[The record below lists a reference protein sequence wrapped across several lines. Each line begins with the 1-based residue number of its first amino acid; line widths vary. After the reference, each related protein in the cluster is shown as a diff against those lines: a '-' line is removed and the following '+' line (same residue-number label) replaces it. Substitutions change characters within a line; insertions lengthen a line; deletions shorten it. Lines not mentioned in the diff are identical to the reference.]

1 MFRWCSRR
9 DATSQTNRPGDP
21 GRRGAGYLH
30 SGSARSW
37 SRRLT
42 MGFSE
47 FLGNERIVAALR
59 GALRSERVPHALLF
73 TGPRGLGKFTLAR
86 MFAQAATCERLS
98 DDFCGEC
105 ATCLRV
111 SQLADPQKLLEQ
123 GLFERG
129 ESADA
134 ATVERVPLI
143 LQSHPDVWAL
153 VPDPVRLKNPVA
165 RPMLRIGQL
174 RAVQRAA
181 YFQPMGR
188 RRVFILDGAETM
200 RWDVAS
206 VFLKILEEPP
216 GSATLILTAPSPYA
230 LLPTIVSR
238 CLQFHFAPLPQAA
251 VEKILK
257 DKSDLKPADR
267 KLAAE
272 LAEGSPGLA
281 IEMNIEQASQQRR
294 NALRILERAARGE
307 GFAQL
312 FAETAALAKDRESSF
327 EEQIAVFYGLLS
339 DLLELTSGVKQSTLR
354 NALLVKELTALANS
368 VNVTWVMRAIAGFD
382 ELHAGARRNLNRQL
396 GLDALA
402 ASLVTTPERG
412 IVSGV

>member
-1 MFRWCSRR
+1 
-9 DATSQTNRPGDP
+9 
-21 GRRGAGYLH
+21 
-30 SGSARSW
+30 
-37 SRRLT
+37 
-42 MGFSE
+42 MGLSE
-47 FLGNERIVAALR
+47 FLGNERIVTALR
-59 GALRSERVPHALLF
+59 GALRSNRVPHALLF
-73 TGPRGLGKFTLAR
+73 TGPRGVGKFTLAR
-86 MFAQAATCERLS
+86 LFAQAANCERLS

-105 ATCLRV
+105 PTCQRI
-111 SQLADPQKLLEQ
+111 SQLADPQLLLEQ
-123 GLFERG
+123 GLAERG

-134 ATVERVPLI
+134 PTVERMPLI

-153 VPDPVRLKNPVA
+153 VPDPVRLKTPVA

-200 RWDVAS
+200 RWDVAN

-238 CLQFHFAPLPQAA
+238 CLQFHFAPLPQVA

-257 DKSDLKPADR
+257 EKTDRKPADI
-267 KLAAE
+267 KLAAQ

-281 IEMNIEQASQQRR
+281 LEMDVNATSQRR
-294 NALRILERAARGE
+294 RSALRILERAAQGQ
-307 GFAQL
+307 GFSQL
-312 FAETAALAKDRESSF
+312 FSDTSALAKDRESSF
-327 EEQIAVFYGLLS
+327 EEQIGVFYGLLT
-339 DLLELTSGVKQSTLR
+339 DLLELTSKLKAPALR
-354 NALLVKELTALANS
+354 NAPLAKELGSLANS
-368 VNVTWVMRAIAGFD
+368 VDSAWVLRAIAGFD
-382 ELHAGARRNLNRQL
+382 ELYAGARRNLNRQL

-402 ASLVTTPERG
+402 ASLVSAQSRASAPH
-412 IVSGV
+412 S

>member
-1 MFRWCSRR
+1 
-9 DATSQTNRPGDP
+9 
-21 GRRGAGYLH
+21 
-30 SGSARSW
+30 
-37 SRRLT
+37 

-47 FLGNERIVAALR
+47 FLGNERIVTALR
-59 GALRSERVPHALLF
+59 GALRSQRVPHALLF
-73 TGPRGLGKFTLAR
+73 TGPGGVGKFTLAR
-86 MFAQAATCERLS
+86 MFAQAASCERLA

-105 ATCLRV
+105 DTCKRV
-111 SQLADPQKLLEQ
+111 ALLAEPQKLIEE
-123 GLFERG
+123 GLAERG

-134 ATVERVPLI
+134 ATAERVPLI

-153 VPDPVRLKNPVA
+153 VPDPVRLKTPVA
-165 RPMLRIGQL
+165 RPMLRVGQL

-200 RWDVAS
+200 RWDVAN

-238 CLQFHFAPLPQAA
+238 CLQFHFAPLPQGE
-251 VEKILK
+251 VEKILAEK
-257 DKSDLKPADR
+257 TDRKPADR
-267 KLAAE
+267 KLAAQ

-281 IEMNIEQASQQRR
+281 IEMDVEQAASQRR
-294 NALRILERAARGE
+294 NAVRILDRAARGE

-312 FAETAALAKDRESSF
+312 FADTSALAKDRDSSF
-327 EEQIAVFYGLLS
+327 EEQIQVFYGLLN
-339 DLLELTSGVKQSTLR
+339 DLLELTSGMQQPVLR
-354 NALLVKELTALANS
+354 NAPLSRELEALS
-368 VNVTWVMRAIAGFD
+368 KIVDSSWVMRAVAGFD
-382 ELHAGARRNLNRQL
+382 ELHAGLRRNLNRQL

-402 ASLVTTPERG
+402 ASLAPNSARG
-412 IVSGV
+412 IVSRL

>member
-1 MFRWCSRR
+1 
-9 DATSQTNRPGDP
+9 
-21 GRRGAGYLH
+21 
-30 SGSARSW
+30 
-37 SRRLT
+37 

-59 GALRSERVPHALLF
+59 GALRSGRVPHALLF
-73 TGPRGLGKFTLAR
+73 TGPRGVGKFTLAR
-86 MFAQAATCERLS
+86 MFAQAANCERLE
-98 DDFCGEC
+98 DDSCGEC
-105 ATCLRV
+105 VTCQRISL
-111 SQLADPQKLLEQ
+111 LAEPQKLIEQ
-123 GLFERG
+123 GLVERG

-134 ATVERVPLI
+134 AMVERVPLI

-153 VPDPVRLKNPVA
+153 VPDPVRLKSPVA

-181 YFQPMGR
+181 YFQPMGK

-200 RWDVAS
+200 RQDVS
-206 VFLKILEEPP
+206 NVFLKLLEEPP

-251 VEKILK
+251 VEKVLK
-257 DKSDLKPADR
+257 EKTERKAAEI
-267 KLAAE
+267 KLAAQ

-281 IEMNIEQASQQRR
+281 MEMDVDAAAQSRK
-294 NALRILERAARGE
+294 NALRILERAARGQ

-312 FAETAALAKDRESSF
+312 FADTAALAKDRESSF
-327 EEQIAVFYGLLS
+327 EEQLGVFYGLLT
-339 DLLELTSGVKQSTLR
+339 DLLELTSKIKEPVLR
-354 NALLVKELTALANS
+354 NANLAKELESLSKTIDSA
-368 VNVTWVMRAIAGFD
+368 WVLRAIAGFD
-382 ELHAGARRNLNRQL
+382 ELYAGARRNLNRQL

-402 ASLVTTPERG
+402 ASLAPVSSMASGGSERRF
-412 IVSGV
+412 

>member
-1 MFRWCSRR
+1 
-9 DATSQTNRPGDP
+9 
-21 GRRGAGYLH
+21 
-30 SGSARSW
+30 
-37 SRRLT
+37 

-73 TGPRGLGKFTLAR
+73 TGPRGVGKFTLAR
-86 MFAQAATCERLS
+86 MFAQAANCERLK

-105 ATCLRV
+105 HTCKRIA
-111 SQLADPQKLLEQ
+111 QLADPQKLVEQ
-123 GLFERG
+123 GLAERG

-165 RPMLRIGQL
+165 RPMLRVGQL

-181 YFQPMGR
+181 YFKPMGR

-200 RWDVAS
+200 RWDVAN

-216 GSATLILTAPSPYA
+216 GSAILILTAPSPYA

-238 CLQFHFAPLPQAA
+238 CMQFHFAPLPPAA
-251 VEKILK
+251 VEKILQEK
-257 DKSDLKPADR
+257 TDRKPAENR
-267 KLAAE
+267 LAAL

-281 IEMNIEQASQQRR
+281 IEMDVEDTVRR
-294 NALRILERAARGE
+294 RRDALRILERAACGQGFGE
-307 GFAQL
+307 L
-312 FAETAALAKDRESSF
+312 FTATAALAKDRDSSF
-327 EEQIAVFYGLLS
+327 EEQISVFYGLLT
-339 DLLELTSGVKQSTLR
+339 DLLELASKVREPVLR
-354 NALLVKELTALANS
+354 NLLLAKELKELS
-368 VNVTWVMRAIAGFD
+368 ESLDDRWVMRAISGLD
-382 ELHAGARRNLNRQL
+382 ELYAGARRNLNRQL

-402 ASLVTTPERG
+402 AALAPGS
-412 IVSGV
+412 SGLAGGRS

>member
-1 MFRWCSRR
+1 
-9 DATSQTNRPGDP
+9 
-21 GRRGAGYLH
+21 
-30 SGSARSW
+30 
-37 SRRLT
+37 

-47 FLGNERIVAALR
+47 FLGNERIVGALQ
-59 GALRSERVPHALLF
+59 GALRAQRVPHALLF
-73 TGPRGLGKFTLAR
+73 TGPRGVGKFTLAR
-86 MFAQAATCERLS
+86 MFAQAANCERLP

-105 ATCLRV
+105 ATCQRIAL
-111 SQLADPQKLLEQ
+111 LADPQKLIEQ
-123 GLFERG
+123 GLVERG

-134 ATVERVPLI
+134 ATVERMPLI

-153 VPDPVRLKNPVA
+153 VPDPVRLKSSVA
-165 RPMLRIGQL
+165 RPMLRVGQL

-200 RWDVAS
+200 RWDVAN

-257 DKSDLKPADR
+257 EKTSRKPAEIR
-267 KLAAE
+267 LAAQ

-281 IEMNIEQASQQRR
+281 MEMDTDAVAESRKQ
-294 NALRILERAARGE
+294 ALRILERAARGQ

-312 FAETAALAKDRESSF
+312 FADTSALAKDRDSSF
-327 EEQIAVFYGLLS
+327 EEQIAVFYGLLT
-339 DLLELTSGVKQSTLR
+339 DLLELTSKTKEPVLR
-354 NALLVKELTALANS
+354 NLPLAKELESLSKS
-368 VNVTWVMRAIAGFD
+368 VDSAWVLRAIAGFD
-382 ELHAGARRNLNRQL
+382 ELYAGARRNLNRQL

-402 ASLVTTPERG
+402 ASLAPRDSSASTPRA
-412 IVSGV
+412 

>member
-1 MFRWCSRR
+1 
-9 DATSQTNRPGDP
+9 
-21 GRRGAGYLH
+21 
-30 SGSARSW
+30 
-37 SRRLT
+37 

-59 GALRSERVPHALLF
+59 GALRSKRVPHAVLF
-73 TGPRGLGKFTLAR
+73 TGSRGVGKFTLAR
-86 MFAQAATCERLS
+86 MFAQAANCERLA

-105 ATCLRV
+105 ATCQRI
-111 SQLADPQKLLEQ
+111 SKLADPQSLLEQ
-123 GLFERG
+123 GLVERG

-134 ATVERVPLI
+134 ATVERMPLI

-153 VPDPVRLKNPVA
+153 VPDPVRLRSPVA

-200 RWDVAS
+200 HWNVAN

-238 CLQFHFAPLPQAA
+238 CLQFHFAPLPQDA
-251 VEKILK
+251 VETILK
-257 DKSDLKPADR
+257 EKTDRKPAEI
-267 KLAAE
+267 KLAAQ

-281 IEMNIEQASQQRR
+281 MEMDVAAAADARR
-294 NALRILERAARGE
+294 NALRILERAAQGQ

-312 FAETAALAKDRESSF
+312 FSATSAIAKDRESSF
-327 EEQIAVFYGLLS
+327 EDQLGVFYGLLT
-339 DLLELTSGVKQSTLR
+339 DLLELTSKVKEPVLR
-354 NALLVKELTALANS
+354 NVALAKELESLSMS
-368 VNVTWVMRAIAGFD
+368 VDSAWVLRAIAGFD

-402 ASLVTTPERG
+402 ASLALDAARTSAPRA
-412 IVSGV
+412 

>member
-1 MFRWCSRR
+1 
-9 DATSQTNRPGDP
+9 
-21 GRRGAGYLH
+21 
-30 SGSARSW
+30 
-37 SRRLT
+37 
-42 MGFSE
+42 MGFAE

-59 GALRSERVPHALLF
+59 GALRTQRVPHALLF
-73 TGPRGLGKFTLAR
+73 TGPRGVGKFTLAR
-86 MFAQAATCERLS
+86 MFAQAANCERLT

-105 ATCLRV
+105 ATCQRISL
-111 SQLADPQKLLEQ
+111 LADSQALIEQ
-123 GLFERG
+123 GLAERG

-153 VPDPVRLKNPVA
+153 VPDPVRLKAPVA
-165 RPMLRIGQL
+165 RPMLRVGQL

-188 RRVFILDGAETM
+188 RRVFILDEADTM
-200 RWDVAS
+200 RWDVAN

-216 GSATLILTAPSPYA
+216 GSATLILTAPSPYS

-238 CLQFHFAPLPQAA
+238 CLQFHFAPLPPAA
-251 VEKILK
+251 VEKILQ
-257 DKSDLKPADR
+257 DKTDRKPADR
-267 KLAAE
+267 KLAAQ

-281 IEMNIEQASQQRR
+281 IEMNLEQAAQQRR

-312 FAETAALAKDRESSF
+312 FAETAAIAKDRESSF
-327 EEQIAVFYGLLS
+327 EEQIGVFYSLLT
-339 DLLELTSGVKQSTLR
+339 DLLELASGVKQPTLR
-354 NALLVKELTALANS
+354 NAPLVKELTALANS
-368 VNVTWVMRAIAGFD
+368 VNIAWVMRAISAFD
-382 ELHAGARRNLNRQL
+382 DLHAGARRNLNRQL

-402 ASLVTTPERG
+402 ASLVTNADRKF
-412 IVSGV
+412 VSRV